1 MNMEHGTLIKE
12 SLKRLSESGKV
23 LGNPRLA
30 EVRHLAHQANHNA
43 SVAYVA
49 RVMKYVEE
57 IQAAGVVTQ
66 EGIAGC
72 LNARGIKTARGK
84 TFSQATVCYI
94 MRKSREH
101 KNTPK

>member
-1 MNMEHGTLIKE
+1 
-12 SLKRLSESGKV
+12 
-23 LGNPRLA
+23 
-30 EVRHLAHQANHNA
+30 
-43 SVAYVA
+43 
-49 RVMKYVEE
+49 VMKYVEE

-94 MRKSREH
+94 QRKSREH